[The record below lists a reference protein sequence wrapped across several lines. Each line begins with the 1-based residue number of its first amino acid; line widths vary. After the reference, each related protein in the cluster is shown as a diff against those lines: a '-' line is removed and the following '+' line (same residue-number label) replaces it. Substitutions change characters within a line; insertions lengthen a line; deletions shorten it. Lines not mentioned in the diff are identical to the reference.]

1 MFLNLLNA
9 CLLDSSDRF
18 VFVFFMFIMC
28 SFGLQVLFI
37 GTSFSTQTSRHAS
50 LQGEQ
55 QGDVIVL
62 VVGHGNLRMGYD
74 LQIL

>member
-1 MFLNLLNA
+1 VFLNLLNA
-9 CLLDSSDRF
+9 CLLVCFDSFDWF
-18 VFVFFMFIMC
+18 VFVFFMFIVC

-37 GTSFSTQTSRHAS
+37 KTSFSTQTSRHAS

-62 VVGHGNLRMGYD
+62 VGRAWQSLNEL
-74 LQIL
+74 